1 MVNANIFMEM
11 FGKMEIYS
19 YLCRCIKVCDD
30 IRYLRCIVKKDIE
43 SCLSM
48 SKKKRSGLPSEVS
61 VTVT

>member
-1 MVNANIFMEM
+1 MEM